1 MKISK
6 VIFYVAMI
14 CVVILYLI
22 YSFLNL
28 RCFEHFENSNTNFK
42 ICMFLTSKHNEE
54 AKNCIKTIENI
65 GHKDKLYVTTL
76 DDLSNKYMND
86 LNVHVINE
94 QVNVDDHANQGTKE
108 FFKIVIQKPKA
119 IYKLLTKYNE
129 IILYTDTDI
138 VFLRDI
144 TPTIEAFEKSDY
156 DIMFQDDNSNYCSG
170 FMLFKPN
177 EKIKKYL
184 NDIIT
189 SMERDFSKIDPNR
202 KKGYADQLY
211 FNKLHN
217 KHNINVGV
225 LSQLDFPNGTR
236 YFDNYTMYRDYIP
249 VIVHNNCIKGLK
261 NKIERFKK
269 YALWFI

>member
-1 MKISK
+1 MNIKI
-6 VIFYVAMI
+6 IFYVVIFVIASF
-14 CVVILYLI
+14 ILYGL
-22 YSFLNL
+22 LNL
-28 RCFEHFENSNTNFK
+28 KCFENFENLNSSFK

-54 AKNCIKTIENI
+54 AENCIKTIENI
-65 GHKDKLYVTTL
+65 GHKKNIYVTAL
-76 DDLSNKYMND
+76 DESANKYMNN

-94 QVNVDDHANQGTKE
+94 HVNVDDHANQGTKE

-144 TPTIEAFEKSDY
+144 KPAIDAFEKSDY
-156 DIMFQDDNSNYCSG
+156 DIMFQDDNANYCSG

-177 EKIKKYL
+177 DKIKKYL
-184 NDIIT
+184 KDIIT

-225 LSQLDFPNGTR
+225 LNKLDFPNGTR
-236 YFDNYTMYRDYIP
+236 YFDNNNTYEEYIP
-249 VIVHNNCIKGLK
+249 VIVHNNCIKGLQ
-261 NKIERFKK
+261 NKIDRFKK
-269 YALWFI
+269 YGLWFI